1 MEYLD
6 ITLEMIQE
14 LIQKKQIKALKEVF
28 QDYNIIDLA
37 DIVGEL
43 SIEEALFIF
52 KIIDKSITSVLF
64 SYLPTEKQ
72 QHLISFFAGDQIKD
86 ILHNVYTDDVVDFLE
101 ELPASMV
108 KDILKHASNQQRDV
122 INQLLSYPE
131 NSAGSIMT
139 TNYIELEAENTVK
152 EAMLEIKRNGRKV
165 EQVNYYFVVDDDG
178 CLIGVVSLR
187 NILFSPEDNLMADL
201 MGEDLISVRTDDDQE
216 EASDVMRKYDLTV
229 LPVLDT
235 SNRLVG
241 IITADDIIDIIQ
253 EEATEDM
260 QKMSAIT
267 PIETPYLETKISIL
281 VKSRVTWLLILL
293 LAYALSS
300 VIITKNQALLVIYP
314 SLISFLPM
322 LMDTTGDAGS
332 QALAMVVR
340 GIVIDDL
347 DFKDFFKVVWKEL
360 KVATLC
366 GLCLFTVNM
375 IRMSVFVNDE
385 GFAMA
390 LVVSLT
396 LFFLTVIAK
405 LVGGVLPLIALLLK
419 QDPAAMASPIIT
431 TVCDSL
437 SLLIYFS
444 LAMTIL
450 GM

>member
-1 MEYLD
+1 MEHLN
-6 ITLEMIQE
+6 ITLEMIQD
-14 LIQKKQIKALKEVF
+14 LIQNKQIRELKEIF
-28 QDYNIIDLA
+28 NDYNIIDLA

-43 SIEEALFIF
+43 KIEEALFIF

-72 QHLISFFAGDQIKD
+72 QELISLLTGDQIKE

-101 ELPASMV
+101 ELPANMV
-108 KDILKHASNQQRDV
+108 KDILKHASSQQREV

-152 EAMLEIKRNGRKV
+152 EAMLVIKKSGRKV
-165 EQVNYYFVVDDDG
+165 EQVNHYFVIDDDG

-187 NILFSPEDNLMADL
+187 DILFSPEDNLM
-201 MGEDLISVRTDDDQE
+201 EDIMKEDVISVRTDEDQE

-260 QKMSAIT
+260 QKMGAIT
-267 PIETPYLETKISIL
+267 PIESPYLDTKISVL

-293 LAYALSS
+293 LAYAVSS
-300 VIITKNQALLVIYP
+300 FIITKNQALLMLYP
-314 SLISFLPM
+314 SLLSFLPM

-340 GIVIDDL
+340 GIVVDDL
-347 DFKDFFKVVWKEL
+347 GYKDFFKVVWKEL

-366 GLCLFTVNM
+366 GICLFAINM
-375 IRMSVFVNDE
+375 IRMMVFVHSD

-396 LFFLTVIAK
+396 LFFLTIIAK

-431 TVCDSL
+431 TVCDSV

-444 LAMTIL
+444 LAIAIL